1 MADIERNNR
10 IDEYLTGAMSESEKA
25 AFEKDLAEDKNL
37 SDEVDAQRTIAEA
50 VQTAHLRNMLADIEV
65 DLQRKRLL
73 HRIVAWTSSAAASI
87 VIILSGYSIRQSNVF
102 KTIGNECFTELTPSV
117 SRDGNSLDSLLS
129 RAYSQIAVNEY
140 TAAAS
145 ALSEAR
151 LMIDDGLKA
160 TGADEESRYR
170 HILLRQH
177 LHDVDWLEAIILM
190 KQGKWRK
197 ALRFLD
203 AIAESQGPYSDSARE
218 IVTASR

>member
-1 MADIERNNR
+1 MDI
-10 IDEYLTGAMSESEKA
+10 
-25 AFEKDLAEDKNL
+25 FP
-37 SDEVDAQRTIAEA
+37 
-50 VQTAHLRNMLADIEV
+50 
-65 DLQRKRLL
+65 
-73 HRIVAWTSSAAASI
+73 AASM

-102 KTIGNECFTELTPSV
+102 KTIGNECFTELTPPV
-117 SRDGNSLDSLLS
+117 SRDGNSLDSLLA

-145 ALSEAR
+145 ALSVAR

-160 TGADEESRYR
+160 TVADEESRYR
-170 HILLRQH
+170 HTLLRQH

>member
-1 MADIERNNR
+1 MTDIERNNR
-10 IDEYLTGAMSESEKA
+10 IDEYLTWAMSESEKA

-37 SDEVDAQRTIAEA
+37 SDEVDAQRTIAGA

-73 HRIVAWTSSAAASI
+73 HRIVAWTSSAAASM
-87 VIILSGYSIRQSNVF
+87 VIILGGYSIRQSNVF
-102 KTIGNECFTELTPSV
+102 KTIGNECFTELAPPV
-117 SRDGNSLDSLLS
+117 SRDGNSLDSLLA

-160 TGADEESRYR
+160 TVADEESRYR
-170 HILLRQH
+170 HTLLRQH